1 MWVFAFVVLFIII
14 IGIIFIKGID
24 EIKKEELKE
33 GKTETKDREEI
44 ITQEENTLSTILKI
58 IAIITVVIGFIF
70 GLVVGANSDYDSES
84 GFLIIWLIFGGS
96 ALGIYALAEIIQIL
110 HDIRRKLYQN
120 NKNQK

>member
-1 MWVFAFVVLFIII
+1 MWIFAFVVLFIII
-14 IGIIFIKGID
+14 IGIIFIKGND

-44 ITQEENTLSTILKI
+44 IAQENNTLSTILKI
-58 IAIITVVIGFIF
+58 IAIITVVIGIIF
-70 GLVVGANSDYDSES
+70 GLVVGANNDYDSES
-84 GFLIIWLIFGGS
+84 SFLIIWLIFGGS

-120 NKNQK
+120 DKK

>member
-1 MWVFAFVVLFIII
+1 MWIFAFVGLFIII
-14 IGIIFIKGID
+14 IGIIFIKGNG

-44 ITQEENTLSTILKI
+44 IIQEENTLSTILKI

-70 GLVVGANSDYDSES
+70 GLVVGVNNDYDSES
-84 GFLIIWLIFGGS
+84 SFLIIWLIFGGS

>member
-1 MWVFAFVVLFIII
+1 MWIFAFVVLFIII

-44 ITQEENTLSTILKI
+44 IIQEENTLSTILKI

-70 GLVVGANSDYDSES
+70 GLVVGANNDYDSES

-120 NKNQK
+120 DKK

>member
-1 MWVFAFVVLFIII
+1 MKDNFFNNLESNKAP
-14 IGIIFIKGID
+14 
-24 EIKKEELKE
+24 
-33 GKTETKDREEI
+33 ETKDREEI
-44 ITQEENTLSTILKI
+44 ITQEKNTLSTILKI
-58 IAIITVVIGFIF
+58 IAIITVAIGFIF

-84 GFLIIWLIFGGS
+84 SFLITWLIFGGS

>member
-14 IGIIFIKGID
+14 IGIIFIKGND

-44 ITQEENTLSTILKI
+44 ITQEKNTLSTILKI
-58 IAIITVVIGFIF
+58 IAIITVVIGFIL

-84 GFLIIWLIFGGS
+84 SFLIIWLIFGGS